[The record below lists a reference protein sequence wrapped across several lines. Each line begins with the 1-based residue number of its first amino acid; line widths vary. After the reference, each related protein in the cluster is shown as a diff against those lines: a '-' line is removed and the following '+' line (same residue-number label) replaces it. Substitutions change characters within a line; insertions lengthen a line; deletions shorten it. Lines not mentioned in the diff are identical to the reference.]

1 MRTNGDRQ
9 ADVIKL
15 IVALRNSED
24 APKKTKYF
32 VLEILFLCNTSNLLM
47 KWKKGFNIALTG

>member
-47 KWKKGFNIALTG
+47 KWKNKRF